1 MRNRE
6 MEGHP
11 FISCFCIL
19 QGSAVLFSDE
29 PALLNE
35 PAQIDIAGIGT
46 YNFRRSRTESEA
58 GDAGIRNGKN
68 VENWK

>member
-19 QGSAVLFSDE
+19 QGFAVLFSDG

-46 YNFRRSRTESEA
+46 YNEKESP
-58 GDAGIRNGKN
+58 
-68 VENWK
+68 